1 MWVRSPAGEKS
12 SYFILCYTFFLLQ
25 DNEYV
30 EFLIKGKKQTSITV
44 VVVVGYTDDIFHF
57 GQAPYSDKQ
66 FQRDILTSASGQTHT
81 LNGSTVDSQPV
92 CSGYFYMTKLTQR

>member
-1 MWVRSPAGEKS
+1 MHS
-12 SYFILCYTFFLLQ
+12 FLLQ

-57 GQAPYSDKQ
+57 GQAPYSDINN
-66 FQRDILTSASGQTHT
+66 FNVIS
-81 LNGSTVDSQPV
+81 
-92 CSGYFYMTKLTQR
+92 